1 MKSYF
6 TQTPGWSISKR
17 ETRHFINQ
25 VTIQQQKLF
34 GNGHMHPSSLHAFL
48 DSFQTLLWH
57 LMMASQKVMFLLLL
71 YYTDKGTFYSNKLI
85 IHRKLYVF
93 YTQTD
98 RQIETRNMNYAFM

>member
-1 MKSYF
+1 MELYS
-6 TQTPGWSISKR
+6 TAAPGWSISKR

-34 GNGHMHPSSLHAFL
+34 GYGHMYPSSLHAFL

-85 IHRKLYVF
+85 IIRRIF
-93 YTQTD
+93 
-98 RQIETRNMNYAFM
+98 R